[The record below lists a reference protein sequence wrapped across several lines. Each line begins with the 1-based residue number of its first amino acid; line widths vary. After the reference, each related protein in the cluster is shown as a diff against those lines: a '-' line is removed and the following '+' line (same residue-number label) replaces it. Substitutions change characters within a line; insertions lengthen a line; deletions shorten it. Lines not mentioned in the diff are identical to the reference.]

1 MLLNPKAD
9 SPEFVMEVT
18 EKTKADVN
26 GGTLVRYKKK
36 LRLLE
41 IAQVPKEHL
50 EEFESVKKFK
60 FFNTNNLWIKL
71 DSIVNVLNEGS
82 IDLEIIV
89 NNKILDNNLSI
100 IQLETAIGAAMKSFK
115 HSLGVKHYKIR

>member
-1 MLLNPKAD
+1 MLLSPKGD
-9 SPEFVMEVT
+9 SPEFLMEVT
-18 EKTKADVN
+18 DKTKADVI
-26 GGTLVRYKKK
+26 GGTLVQYKNK

-50 EEFESVKKFK
+50 EEFKSVKKFK

-82 IDLEIIV
+82 IDFEIIV
-89 NNKILDNNLSI
+89 NHKILGNNTSI
-100 IQLETAIGAAMKSFK
+100 IQLETAVGAAMKSFK
-115 HSLGVKHYKIR
+115 YNLGVKSFKIR